1 MKIDFKLLITT
12 VLAILIASILT
23 PYIKS
28 AMGMAGGDTSTD
40 TDTFVDAE
48 YKNQ

>member
-12 VLAILIASILT
+12 VLAILIASVLS

-28 AMGMAGGDTSTD
+28 AMGIAGADSSTD
-40 TDTFVDAE
+40 SDGFVDEE
-48 YKNQ
+48 YKDL